1 MSVVVVVS
9 HFCLSKTTGLISIK
23 HCTKHPWVKGID
35 ILYEWYFMAVNI
47 IMYDSVYRGS
57 WVSIVFSLP
66 GLKVHVNFSDWNLFF
81 VRRSRRFH
89 RCYREPFIFL
99 SYSPKP
105 PRLFQSNLSQNILWW
120 NELKLIPTNDYASF
134 QGGII
139 LA

>member
-1 MSVVVVVS
+1 MLVVRRS
-9 HFCLSKTTGLISIK
+9 SRFTFLSFQNHWLNFNQT
-23 HCTKHPWVKGID
+23 
-35 ILYEWYFMAVNI
+35 LYKASLGEGNWYFMAVNI

-57 WVSIVFSLP
+57 WVSIVLSLP

-105 PRLFQSNLSQNILWW
+105 LRLFQSNLSQNILWW